1 MPGRAGAEVALGPRA
16 EMRPAALKKAGPM
29 PNQFAIVSA
38 WAGFVVVLLYANLFE
53 YAFHRWLMHRL
64 HRYISQPYETH
75 VRLHHRSSA
84 AISVTTSCASS
95 IAASSSLSVGGAG
108 DCGPPCSSPLGGAG
122 RKRLALLLARPRR
135 ARLVLWALRIPALVH
150 A

>member
-1 MPGRAGAEVALGPRA
+1 
-16 EMRPAALKKAGPM
+16 MRPAPLKKAGPM

-75 VRLHHRSSA
+75 VRLHHRVFRWRSA
-84 AISVTTSCASS
+84 
-95 IAASSSLSVGGAG
+95 L
-108 DCGPPCSSPLGGAG
+108 P
-122 RKRLALLLARPRR
+122 RPARR
-135 ARLVLWALRIPALVH
+135 ASQLHPL
-150 A
+150 

>member
-84 AISVTTSCASS
+84 A
-95 IAASSSLSVGGAG
+95 L
-108 DCGPPCSSPLGGAG
+108 P
-122 RKRLALLLARPRR
+122 RPARR
-135 ARLVLWALRIPALVH
+135 ASQLHPL
-150 A
+150 

>member
-75 VRLHHRSSA
+75 VRLHHR
-84 AISVTTSCASS
+84 IF
-95 IAASSSLSVGGAG
+95 GGDQRYHVLRAEHRSFILFE
-108 DCGPPCSSPLGGAG
+108 CGG
-122 RKRLALLLARPRR
+122 RR
-135 ARLVLWALRIPALVH
+135 
-150 A
+150 